1 MSLADI
7 WRMSPEQLKDKH
19 ILQIISFAGSGKL
32 RHNSTLK
39 ELRSYFACV
48 PSPLLSRYLYETIGE
63 PFDGDAIVLSE
74 LVNEVGRRLGFQ
86 VKKRTSTQVNYTGL
100 WKMKGNTSI
109 ITAIQRNNLPLINPV
124 ALLTFKKELEQK
136 KVIDYRQ
143 SSILIIAAPGDT
155 TNLEQQLRGSNIAT
169 EFRLIGIE
177 ALLKLMRLK
186 EDLEDPLVL
195 QQLLELLTPHDF
207 LRVDGL
213 IDLLLSV
220 ITDIPTEIT
229 PEVFMFDDGVDE
241 EEKGETAKKKESK
254 PKIPDE
260 LRDACVERIEKH
272 LQQTFVKESRV
283 IYTSPD
289 RTKKIVC
296 LTASL
301 SVGSGRFPYFWFGFR
316 PKQKEAIEKAE
327 EGYLALVCSSEE
339 LIILIPYNV
348 FSNWLE
354 GMNISG
360 LAEEINH
367 WNIVIYKETDKMRL
381 KTGRLDVDLTQYVL
395 PSKIGANGA

>member
-1 MSLADI
+1 MAS
-7 WRMSPEQLKDKH
+7 EQLKDKH

-32 RHNSTLK
+32 RHNSTVK
-39 ELRSYFACV
+39 ELRGYFACV
-48 PSPLLSRYLYETIGE
+48 PSPLLSRYLFETIRE
-63 PFDGDAIVLSE
+63 PFDSDAIVLSE
-74 LVNEVGRRLGFQ
+74 LVNEIGRRLGFQ
-86 VKKRTSTQVNYTGL
+86 VTFFLKKRTTTQVNYIGL
-100 WKMKGNTSI
+100 WKMNDNTSI
-109 ITAIQRNNLPLINPV
+109 ITAIQRNNLPSINPV
-124 ALLTFKKELEQK
+124 ALLTFKKELEQQ

-143 SSILIIAAPGDT
+143 SSILIITAPGDT
-155 TNLEQQLRGSNIAT
+155 TNLEQRLRRSNFAT
-169 EFRLIGIE
+169 EFRLISME

-195 QQLLELLTPHDF
+195 QQLLELLTPHDY

-220 ITDIPTEIT
+220 ITDIPAENT
-229 PEVFMFDDGVDE
+229 PEIFMFDDGVDE
-241 EEKGETAKKKESK
+241 EEKDETVKKKESK

-260 LRDACVERIEKH
+260 LRNACVERLGEH

-296 LTASL
+296 LIASL
-301 SVGSGRFPYFWFGFR
+301 SVGSGRFPYFWFGIR

-327 EGYLALVCSSEE
+327 QGYLALVCGSEE
-339 LIILIPYNV
+339 LILLIPYNV

-360 LAEEINH
+360 FAEEINH
-367 WNIVIYKETDKMRL
+367 WHVVIYKEPDKMRL

-395 PSKIGANGA
+395 PSKIGDNDA